1 MEPVNF
7 AGTITDTEL
16 AKEGKHHAEAL
27 VVQQTGLFEFHVLV
41 RMPPQGHWRALST
54 RRNPGKPR
62 SFKSLDRLTEKLK
75 RDFPGIGS
83 VTFQLLIPTT
93 YELDLRG

>member
-16 AKEGKHHAEAL
+16 AKEGKHTAEAL

-41 RMPPQGHWRALST
+41 RSQGHWRAIST

-83 VTFQLLIPTT
+83 VTFQMLIPTS